1 MFFLKFLNRATG
13 NFPRQLLLFSC
24 FTLPWIMLSAPLMK
38 FSPWPYGQPP
48 FISLVSVSFF
58 LSVGLCLCSL
68 SEDQEKFSPALNY
81 ASIIC
86 LGITV
91 WSFIASFFSYV
102 PWLSWT
108 GSPQIGMG
116 IIWYII
122 LSVMIIG
129 YKLALNSKY
138 LGVFITNVI
147 VASFTICCLSFIGD
161 IRHGLIP
168 QFKGTPY
175 FINEHIVFIGISLM
189 GIGFSLDSKVY
200 KKILLF
206 LGILIIIASTNR
218 TAFIGIAIGTF
229 LYGIA
234 YYINKKENFISV
246 YSRYFFAAFIFLI
259 SPFVYL
265 IAKYISSD
273 FFLFS
278 LHARYHFWRVCID
291 ALINDPFRLLVGF
304 GWGSYTDIILS
315 SIHNMPIQIIRS
327 DFRRHSSEI
336 FLPYQS
342 FPQNWSEIGLE
353 INNLLIGNVGFH
365 SHNQLIETLISCGIP
380 GAILFSALLILPV
393 LLCQKSKIPSM
404 TFCCAALSFTF
415 SGWYEIPGTLPYLA
429 IFLAAVSPNISLKK
443 TNFKYFFQFSLACIS
458 VILLVF
464 GLSLIYFNLCFD
476 TVREKFSSN
485 NQEKT
490 LSITVQDY
498 LQSSGPGGIY
508 LAIFLRDFLES
519 VHSHPSLNSVDI
531 KVLHNLLY
539 ASQKIKNPSLVM
551 LSSELPLYDFLM
563 NQTQDPRLN
572 SLKEMLLHH
581 RWWEKRLSILTQ
593 QWYPRVDLIFPYF
606 DWQIQQGR
614 KKLVGEIIKNILEK
628 KGYNP
633 ILLNYSKS
641 LGVSPLE

>member
-1 MFFLKFLNRATG
+1 
-13 NFPRQLLLFSC
+13 
-24 FTLPWIMLSAPLMK
+24 
-38 FSPWPYGQPP
+38 
-48 FISLVSVSFF
+48 
-58 LSVGLCLCSL
+58 
-68 SEDQEKFSPALNY
+68 
-81 ASIIC
+81 
-86 LGITV
+86 
-91 WSFIASFFSYV
+91 
-102 PWLSWT
+102 
-108 GSPQIGMG
+108 MG

-129 YKLALNSKY
+129 YKLALDSKY
-138 LGVFITNVI
+138 LGVFITNII
-147 VASFTICCLSFIGD
+147 VASFTICCLTFIGD

-218 TAFIGIAIGTF
+218 T
-229 LYGIA
+229 
-234 YYINKKENFISV
+234 
-246 YSRYFFAAFIFLI
+246 AFIFLI

-443 TNFKYFFQFSLACIS
+443 LILSTFFNFL
-458 VILLVF
+458 
-464 GLSLIYFNLCFD
+464 
-476 TVREKFSSN
+476 
-485 NQEKT
+485 
-490 LSITVQDY
+490 
-498 LQSSGPGGIY
+498 
-508 LAIFLRDFLES
+508 
-519 VHSHPSLNSVDI
+519 
-531 KVLHNLLY
+531 
-539 ASQKIKNPSLVM
+539 
-551 LSSELPLYDFLM
+551 
-563 NQTQDPRLN
+563 
-572 SLKEMLLHH
+572 
-581 RWWEKRLSILTQ
+581 
-593 QWYPRVDLIFPYF
+593 
-606 DWQIQQGR
+606 
-614 KKLVGEIIKNILEK
+614 
-628 KGYNP
+628 
-633 ILLNYSKS
+633 
-641 LGVSPLE
+641 